1 MQNPRGKGPDARSA
15 RGAVMQNVSVP
26 KYRLTLLGRFELSGP
41 DGPVDLPNKKLACL
55 LAHLAC
61 TAPQPQSRE
70 KLATLLWGSHFETQ
84 AQQNLRQA
92 LYRLRQALGPDAL
105 IGDGGEISLALGVI
119 DCDAARLEALIREG
133 SRAAL
138 AEVADL
144 YKERLLADVAVAE
157 EAWADWVA
165 GERQRLE
172 GLALD
177 AMVRLGGIELA
188 TGHADKALE
197 TAHRALAINNLREDA
212 HRLIVQ
218 ALAAAG
224 RKAEA
229 LKHYQDLVALL
240 KRELNTEPDAATRS
254 LIAELRSKEPP
265 GGPPAASEIA
275 ELAPPP
281 PAPMIDAGKPSMVVL
296 PFVNMSGDPEQEYF
310 ADGVTE
316 DIITALSRFHE
327 LVVIARGSS
336 FVFKG
341 KGLTGRQIAQQ
352 LGVQYVLSG
361 SLRKASNRIRV
372 TAELTHA
379 ESDVQV
385 WSDRYDRALA
395 DVFDLQDD
403 ISGSV
408 AAVVDPA
415 IRGAEIERAR
425 RKPPADLSAYDLYLR
440 ALPHLWG
447 GTGDHVTKA
456 IELLRASLSRDQTRA
471 PTLAAL
477 AFGLVMASP
486 LGANASAE
494 ARSEALGLARRAVEQ
509 DGTDAFAQAVYG
521 FTLFGPVGENDQG
534 RIHAKEAVRL
544 NPSSAFA
551 WGTLGMIGSM
561 AGDYENALEC
571 LNRSLALSPYDS
583 MLHLWMIGLASSC
596 FALGRHEE
604 GIAWARKSVQ
614 HNPSHGMG
622 HRLLAANLA
631 AAGRLEEARDITR
644 KRDAMQKTTIR
655 EIRAMRYFKQD
666 EVLERYLSAQR
677 MVGVAE

>member
-1 MQNPRGKGPDARSA
+1 MQNPPQEGTRCAKRT
-15 RGAVMQNVSVP
+15 GAGMRDVPLP

-41 DGPVDLPNKKLACL
+41 DGPVDLPNKKLAGL

-61 TAPQPQSRE
+61 TAPEPQSRE

-92 LYRLRQALGPDAL
+92 LYRLRRTLGQDAL

-133 SRAAL
+133 SRASL
-138 AEVADL
+138 AEVAEL
-144 YKERLLADVAVAE
+144 YKERLLADVAIAE
-157 EAWADWVA
+157 EAWTDWVG

-177 AMVRLGGIELA
+177 ALVRLGGIELGA
-188 TGHADKALE
+188 GHADKALE

-240 KRELNTEPDAATRS
+240 KRELNTEPDAATKS
-254 LIAELRSKEPP
+254 LVAELRSTQPP
-265 GGPPAASEIA
+265 GRSPTVSEIA
-275 ELAPPP
+275 KPTPPP
-281 PAPMIDAGKPSMVVL
+281 PAPMMVAEKPSMVVL

-341 KGLTGRQIAQQ
+341 KGLTSRQIAQQ

-361 SLRKASNRIRV
+361 SMRKAGNRIRV
-372 TAELTHA
+372 SAELTHA

-385 WSDRYDRALA
+385 WSDRYDRALV

-425 RKPPADLSAYDLYLR
+425 RKPPANLSAYDLYLR

-447 GTGDHVTKA
+447 GTA
-456 IELLRASLSRDQTRA
+456 
-471 PTLAAL
+471 
-477 AFGLVMASP
+477 
-486 LGANASAE
+486 
-494 ARSEALGLARRAVEQ
+494 
-509 DGTDAFAQAVYG
+509 
-521 FTLFGPVGENDQG
+521 
-534 RIHAKEAVRL
+534 
-544 NPSSAFA
+544 
-551 WGTLGMIGSM
+551 
-561 AGDYENALEC
+561 
-571 LNRSLALSPYDS
+571 
-583 MLHLWMIGLASSC
+583 
-596 FALGRHEE
+596 
-604 GIAWARKSVQ
+604 
-614 HNPSHGMG
+614 
-622 HRLLAANLA
+622 
-631 AAGRLEEARDITR
+631 
-644 KRDAMQKTTIR
+644 
-655 EIRAMRYFKQD
+655 
-666 EVLERYLSAQR
+666 
-677 MVGVAE
+677 